1 MFKVGME
8 LILELSYN
16 DQIEQLRAK
25 VSDFT
30 DNMLLIS
37 YPVSLESNRIVYLP
51 NGKHLLASF
60 SDKDAGATYLF
71 KTKIINRFK
80 KQVPMLALALPSE
93 QDLMKIQRRQFVRV
107 KTSIDIS
114 LLFPERHTQLPTITD
129 DLSGGGCAVI
139 IPENTPIERGD
150 FGKVC
155 IVLPF
160 QDQHY
165 EYLNL
170 DCRITRKSE
179 RNKMRLLSVQFL
191 NLTNT
196 EQQQL
201 IRYIF
206 DKQLEYRKKGLLV
219 E

>member
-8 LILELSYN
+8 LILELSHN
-16 DQIEQLRAK
+16 DQTEQLRSK

-37 YPVSLESNRIVYLP
+37 YPVSIESNRIVYLP
-51 NGKHLLASF
+51 NGEHLFASF
-60 SDKDAGATYLF
+60 SDKNTGATYLF
-71 KTKIINRFK
+71 KTKIINRFN
-80 KQVPMLALALPSE
+80 KQIPMLALALPNE

-107 KTSIDIS
+107 KTAIDIS
-114 LLFPERHTQLPTITD
+114 LDFPERNTQLPTITD
-129 DLSGGGCAVI
+129 DLSGGGCAVV
-139 IPENTPIERGD
+139 IPEHSPIVRGD
-150 FGKVC
+150 FGRAC

-160 QDQHY
+160 QDHHY
-165 EYLNL
+165 KYLNL
-170 DCRITRKSE
+170 DCRITRRFE
-179 RNKMRLLSVQFL
+179 RNKIHLLSVQFL

-201 IRYIF
+201 IRYTF
-206 DKQLEYRKKGLLV
+206 DKQLQYRKKGILV